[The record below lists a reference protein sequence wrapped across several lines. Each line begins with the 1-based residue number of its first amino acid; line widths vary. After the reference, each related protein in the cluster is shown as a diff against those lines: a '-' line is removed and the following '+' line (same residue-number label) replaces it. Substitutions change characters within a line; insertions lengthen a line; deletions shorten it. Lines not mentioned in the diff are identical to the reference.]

1 MNAEEED
8 TMKHLSTEER
18 RALAV
23 ELDAMRRRVLAEL
36 VAGTPRA
43 ADLEGLDPAH
53 EVHTQ
58 ADQAEDER
66 EDDVR
71 LAELEIDRQRLM
83 EIEQAQ
89 LRMADGRYGV
99 CASCG
104 EEIPRGRLLAQPAAI
119 RCAAC
124 QAAREVRLRVG
135 GD

>member
-1 MNAEEED
+1 
-8 TMKHLSTEER
+8 MKHLSLEER
-18 RALAV
+18 RALAS

-36 VAGTPRA
+36 IDGMPHAAGV
-43 ADLEGLDPAH
+43 EGVDPAH
-53 EVHTQ
+53 EVRAH

-66 EDDVR
+66 DGDVR

-89 LRMADGRYGV
+89 LRMAEGRYGV

-104 EEIPRGRLLAQPAAI
+104 EEIPRSRLLAQPAAI

-124 QAAREVRLRVG
+124 QAAREIRSRAVG
-135 GD
+135 N